1 MAALDQ
7 YISELLYDYDCVIL
21 PQLGG
26 FVTNYKPARVD
37 ESKGIAL
44 PPRKDIGFNRNLMR
58 SDGLLEK
65 SLSDGQK
72 ISFEEAGEAVKKEVA
87 AYWETLNSG
96 KKVKFNKIGLLYID
110 EDKNLQFKPSNDVNY
125 LKTSFGFESFALPEP
140 RIAEKEALEVVANPD
155 EKEDVQYDKIRKSRS
170 IGYVA
175 AAAIIPFIAMSAY
188 IGFTTDFKSPTEIS
202 AAEILPFSGNR
213 YEKPSYEKRDTD
225 YGDAD
230 AAKSSDTPF
239 PENKTVF
246 PYSFLESK
254 IDSTGVWVDLRK
266 TEKPEAPA
274 EKTLLSGKYHIIAG
288 CFGDKSNAETYVERL
303 KMRGYSAA
311 ILDYHKNLYRV
322 KIVSFNDY
330 QTALG
335 ELKSLR
341 ENEVFPS
348 AWLLKKPLNS

>member
-1 MAALDQ
+1 
-7 YISELLYDYDCVIL
+7 LYDYDCVIL

-26 FVTNYKPARVD
+26 FVTNYKPARID

-72 ISFEEAGEAVKKEVA
+72 ITFEEAGEAVKKQVA

-96 KKVKFNKIGLLYID
+96 EKVRFNKIGLLYID
-110 EDKNLQFKPSNDVNY
+110 DDKNLQFKPSDDVNY

-140 RIAEKEALEVVANPD
+140 RIVQKEPVEVVAED
-155 EKEDVQYDKIRKSRS
+155 EHAEIHYDKIRKSRS
-170 IGYVA
+170 IVYVA
-175 AAAIIPFIAMSAY
+175 AAAILPFIAMSAY
-188 IGFTTDFKSPTEIS
+188 IGFTTNFKSPTEIS
-202 AAEILPFSGNR
+202 AAEILPFSRNR
-213 YEKPSYEKRDTD
+213 IESRTYEMRKSESPV
-225 YGDAD
+225 AD
-230 AAKSSDTPF
+230 DSDIDGSNF
-239 PENKTVF
+239 PENENIF

-266 TEKPEAPA
+266 TEQL
-274 EKTLLSGKYHIIAG
+274 KTESDQVELSGKYHIIAG
-288 CFGDKSNAETYVERL
+288 CFGEKTNAETYVERL
-303 KMRGYSAA
+303 KMRGYGAG

-322 KIVSFNDY
+322 KIVSFKDY

-335 ELKSLR
+335 ELRSLR
-341 ENEVFPS
+341 ENEVFPN